1 MGELVF
7 VWALF
12 GFPCFDT
19 VAEYKS
25 PFQPLFV
32 LEWKWNNTLS
42 QSSHQNVLLKMH
54 RCSFNIL
61 TTKVSVDDAER
72 AGDAL
77 WFWLM
82 LIFQT
87 VRFTNCFITAFLY
100 TSQTAFRLSDLL
112 LTGVAQIQLA

>member
-12 GFPCFDT
+12 GFPRFDT

-87 VRFTNCFITAFLY
+87 VRFTNCFITASLY

-112 LTGVAQIQLA
+112 LTDVAQIQLA